1 MEAIALQ
8 LDTQTL
14 ERARKLAASRQ
25 CTLEEL
31 LKDLIEYL
39 ERIAGG
45 DDPFLGMFA
54 DEPILIDQ
62 VVASAMQA
70 REAHPLRQNG
80 V

>member
-1 MEAIALQ
+1 MQ

-31 LKDLIEYL
+31 LKDLIAYL
-39 ERIAGG
+39 ERIADG

-54 DEPILIDQ
+54 EEPMVIDQ
-62 VVASAMQA
+62 VVASAM
-70 REAHPLRQNG
+70 
-80 V
+80 